1 LAAVNLTYCE
11 PRSSKATGPEGRSSP
26 REERGER
33 ARRGGARALKIDV
46 LIVGGGAAGLATA
59 IFAAR
64 RRPDRKILVLDSAR
78 KLGAKI
84 LVSGGGRCNVTNR
97 VVTEADFRGG
107 SPRFVRRVLRAFRVE
122 QTIQF
127 FAELGVALH
136 EEENGKLFPDSN
148 RARTVL
154 DALLDEAGR
163 RGVEVLAG
171 HRVVSL
177 ARRDMGFIVTTAG
190 ETLGAERV
198 VLATGGL
205 SLPKTGSD
213 GLGLQIASRLGHSL
227 VATTPALVPLVLQ
240 GDFHR
245 AISGVSQP
253 ALLKVSAEG
262 KPPSRVEGSLL
273 WTHFGASGPAV
284 LDASRYWCRARLE
297 GCDPKVS
304 ANLVPGSDFEKT
316 EKRLLSLAAERP
328 RLKVQNVLGSL
339 IPASVGRAVLAH
351 LGISEETPVGQLGR
365 DDRRRLVHS
374 LFEWPLRVADSRGYS
389 FAEATAGGVPLE
401 EVDPRTMASLKCP
414 ELYLVG
420 EMLDVDGRLGGFNFQ
435 WAWSTGFVAG
445 ASVVASRVG

>member
-1 LAAVNLTYCE
+1 MD
-11 PRSSKATGPEGRSSP
+11 
-26 REERGER
+26 R
-33 ARRGGARALKIDV
+33 ADV
-46 LIVGGGAAGLATA
+46 LVVGAGAAGLATA

-64 RRPDRKILVLDSAR
+64 RRPERKILVLDSAR

-97 VVTEADFRGG
+97 VVTEADFHSGHSGRGG
-107 SPRFVRRVLRAFRVE
+107 SSRFVKRVLQAFRVE

-127 FAELGVALH
+127 FDELGVALH

-154 DALLDEAGR
+154 DALLGEAER
-163 RGVEVLAG
+163 RGVRVLPG

-177 ARRDMGFIVTTAG
+177 ARGDEGFVVTTT
-190 ETLGAERV
+190 EESFGAERA

-213 GLGLQIASRLGHSL
+213 GLGLQIATRLGHSL
-227 VATTPALVPLVLQ
+227 VATTPALVPLVLE

-245 AISGVSQP
+245 ALSGVSQP
-253 ALLKVSAEG
+253 AHLTVRAEG
-262 KPPSRVEGSLL
+262 RPLARVEGSLL

-284 LDASRYWCRARLE
+284 LDASRYWCRARLV
-297 GCDPKVS
+297 GCDPTVS
-304 ANLVPGSDFEKT
+304 ASLVPGSDFEKT
-316 EKRLLSLAAERP
+316 EKILLSIAADKP
-328 RLKVQNVLGSL
+328 RLQVQNVLGSL
-339 IPASVGRAVLAH
+339 IPSSVGRAILGH
-351 LGISEETPVGQLGR
+351 LGIAAETQIAQLGR
-365 DDRRRLVHS
+365 DDRRRLMHA

-389 FAEATAGGVPLE
+389 FAEATAGGISLE

-414 ELYLVG
+414 GLYLVG
-420 EMLDVDGRLGGFNFQ
+420 EMLDVDGRIGGFNFQ

-445 ASVVASRVG
+445 AAVVASRDG